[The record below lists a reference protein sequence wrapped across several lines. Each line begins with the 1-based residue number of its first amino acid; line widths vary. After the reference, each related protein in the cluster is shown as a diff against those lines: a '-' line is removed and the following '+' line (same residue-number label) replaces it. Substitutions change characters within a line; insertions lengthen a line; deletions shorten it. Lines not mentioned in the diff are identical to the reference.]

1 MANYSLTVNS
11 TFNPYSLQELL
22 PIYQANAQA
31 QYQAEEAFSQLQMK
45 ADQWEKLA
53 NNAQDADVYSKYK
66 SYSNQLKEAA
76 NDVLNN
82 GINAASRRNLMVFVL
97 SVFNVGQVGGIR
109 RY

>member
-1 MANYSLTVNS
+1 MKNYSLIVNS

-66 SYSNQLKEAA
+66 
-76 NDVLNN
+76 
-82 GINAASRRNLMVFVL
+82 
-97 SVFNVGQVGGIR
+97 
-109 RY
+109 